1 MNEIQLYQ
9 KPNDLASL
17 PQRVAEIQ
25 AALSSR
31 MIKDLSEPELFEV
44 FKSNISKCYVIS
56 RFAAPEGIELT
67 VIIDETM
74 KMAKARF
81 GNLRSDEISIAFT
94 RGIAKEYGDYMG
106 LSFITFVE
114 WLKAYMKEEA
124 RINLTT
130 PVPEVKTEPTREEK
144 FDLFVT
150 NALQAFSGHRAG
162 KDISLVASSVY
173 RFLRRLDLFV
183 YSEEE
188 QEEFINRAQKE
199 VIAHLHM
206 KKSTVLDKNVR
217 NQIERQL
224 SAPETLEQT
233 IILQAQRLGLY
244 AYFQSLIIEEGDL
257 KQLLA
262 AKKEQILC

>member
-1 MNEIQLYQ
+1 MSDIQLYQ
-9 KPNDLASL
+9 QPNGLAAL
-17 PQRVAEIQ
+17 PQRVAEIK

-31 MIKDLSEPELFEV
+31 MIKDLSEPELFEL

-74 KMAKARF
+74 KMAKSRF

-114 WLKAYMKEEA
+114 WLKAYMKEET
-124 RINLTT
+124 RINLTK
-130 PVPEVKTEPTREEK
+130 PAPEIKTEPTREEK

-150 NALQAFSGHRAG
+150 NALQAFSGYQAG

-173 RFLRRLDLFV
+173 RFLRRLDFFI
-183 YSEEE
+183 YSEQE
-188 QEEFINRAQKE
+188 QEEFLTRAQKE
-199 VIAHLHM
+199 VIAHLQL
-206 KKSTVLDKNVR
+206 KKSTVLDKNLR
-217 NQIERQL
+217 NQIEKQL
-224 SAPETLEQT
+224 AAPETLEQT
-233 IILQAQRLGLY
+233 IILHAQRLGLY
-244 AYFQSLIIEEGDL
+244 TYFQTLIIEESDL
-257 KQLLA
+257 KQMLE
-262 AKKEQILC
+262 AKKAQVLC